1 MKVTIEPG
9 GINGS
14 VAAPPSKSITQRAFA
29 AALLHKGMSTIHNAG
44 TSADEQAALHI
55 ITQLG
60 AKIISSTPTQNT
72 KTIVIESNGITP
84 ISDTID
90 CHESGLSARLFTPIA
105 ALYHLPISITG
116 SGSLLGRPMEGI
128 DDLLPKLGIGITL
141 YNGYLPYTV
150 CGPLSPASTR
160 LYAGGSS
167 QLVSG
172 ILFAYA
178 AAATQPS
185 TLQVA
190 GLKSKPYIDLTL
202 QVLAQFGKIITH
214 KNYREFY
221 IDPAFFTDIIWP
233 EMTVEADWSS
243 AACMLVAGAVAG
255 SITIAN
261 LKQDSLQA
269 DRAILDV
276 LQQAGAGIS
285 ITAEGITTYRN
296 ALRAFEFDAT
306 HCPDLF
312 PALAVLAV
320 FCQGDSRIMGVHRL
334 FHKESNRIESIAE
347 MLWSFGIS
355 FSVEDDTLCIEG
367 GTRPGGT
374 IIDGYNDHRIVM
386 AAAVCAL
393 RAKSRVD
400 IIGAEAVNK
409 SYPDF
414 FKDLASCGINCLTD
428 Q

>member
-14 VAAPPSKSITQRAFA
+14 VVAPASKSITQRAFA
-29 AALLHKGMSTIHNAG
+29 AALLHKGTSTIYNAG
-44 TSADEQAALHI
+44 NSADEQAALQI
-55 ITQLG
+55 VKQLG
-60 AKIISSTPTQNT
+60 AQVIGHEITGSTSTLKIA
-72 KTIVIESNGITP
+72 SNGIVP
-84 ISDTID
+84 ISDTIN
-90 CHESGLSARLFTPIA
+90 CNESGLSARLFTPIA
-105 ALYHLPISITG
+105 ALHHTPILITG
-116 SGSLLGRPMEGI
+116 HGSLLARPIEGI
-128 DDLLPKLGIGITL
+128 DDLLPKLGITITN

-150 CGPLSPASTR
+150 CGPLSPVSTK

-172 ILFAYA
+172 TLFAYA
-178 AAATQPS
+178 AAATQPV

-190 GLKSKPYIDLTL
+190 GLKSKPYIDLSL
-202 QVLAQFGKIITH
+202 QVLEQFGKKITH
-214 KNYREFY
+214 KSYREFY
-221 IDPAFFTDIIWP
+221 IDPANFIDIAQP
-233 EMTVEADWSS
+233 EITIEADWSS
-243 AACMLVAGAVAG
+243 ASCMLVAGAVAG
-255 SITIAN
+255 SVTIAN

-269 DRAILDV
+269 DRAILEV

-285 ITAEGITTYRN
+285 ITADGISTYRN

-320 FCQGDSRIMGVHRL
+320 FCQGDSRIMGVQRL

-374 IIDGYNDHRIVM
+374 VVDSYNDHRIVM

-400 IIGAEAVNK
+400 ITGAEAVNK

-428 Q
+428 

>member
-14 VAAPPSKSITQRAFA
+14 VVAPASKSITQRAFA
-29 AALLHKGMSTIHNAG
+29 AALLHKGTSTIYNAG
-44 TSADEQAALHI
+44 NSADEQAALQI
-55 ITQLG
+55 VKQLG
-60 AKIISSTPTQNT
+60 AQVIGHEITGSTSTLKIA
-72 KTIVIESNGITP
+72 SNGIVP
-84 ISDTID
+84 ISDTIN
-90 CHESGLSARLFTPIA
+90 CNESGLSARLFTPIA
-105 ALYHLPISITG
+105 ALHHTPILITG
-116 SGSLLGRPMEGI
+116 HGSLLARPIEGI
-128 DDLLPKLGIGITL
+128 DDLLPKLGITITN

-150 CGPLSPASTR
+150 CGPLSPVSTK

-172 ILFAYA
+172 TLFAYA
-178 AAATQPS
+178 AAATQPV

-190 GLKSKPYIDLTL
+190 GLKSKPYIDLSL
-202 QVLAQFGKIITH
+202 QVLEQFGKKITH
-214 KNYREFY
+214 KSYREFY
-221 IDPAFFTDIIWP
+221 IDPANFIDIAQP
-233 EMTVEADWSS
+233 EITIEADWSS
-243 AACMLVAGAVAG
+243 ASCMLVAGAVAG
-255 SITIAN
+255 SVTIAN

-269 DRAILDV
+269 DRAILEV

-285 ITAEGITTYRN
+285 ITADGISTYRN

-320 FCQGDSRIMGVHRL
+320 FCQGDSRIMGVQRL

-374 IIDGYNDHRIVM
+374 VVDSYNDHRIVM

-400 IIGAEAVNK
+400 ITGAEAVNK

-414 FKDLASCGINCLTD
+414 FKDLASCGIICLTN
-428 Q
+428 

>member
-14 VAAPPSKSITQRAFA
+14 IVAPASKSITQRAFA
-29 AALLHKGMSTIHNAG
+29 AALLHKGTSTIHNAG
-44 TSADEQAALHI
+44 NSADEQAALQI
-55 ITQLG
+55 VKQLG
-60 AKIISSTPTQNT
+60 AKVIGHEITGSTSTL
-72 KTIVIESNGITP
+72 TIKSNGIAP

-90 CHESGLSARLFTPIA
+90 CNESGLSARLFTPIA
-105 ALYHLPISITG
+105 ALQSTPIQITG
-116 SGSLLGRPMEGI
+116 HGSLLGRPIEGI
-128 DDLLPKLGIGITL
+128 DDLLPKLGITVTN
-141 YNGYLPYTV
+141 YNGYLPYSV
-150 CGPLSPASTR
+150 CGPLGPVSTK

-178 AAATQPS
+178 AAATQPV

-202 QVLAQFGKIITH
+202 QVLEQFGKKITQ

-221 IDPAFFTDIIWP
+221 IDPANFIDIAQP
-233 EMTVEADWSS
+233 EMTIEADWSS

-255 SITIAN
+255 SVSIAN

-269 DRAILDV
+269 DRAILEV

-285 ITAEGITTYRN
+285 ITADGISTYRN

-374 IIDGYNDHRIVM
+374 IIDSYNDHRIVM

-400 IIGAEAVNK
+400 ITGAEAVNK

-414 FKDLASCGINCLTD
+414 FKDLASCGINCQTD
-428 Q
+428 